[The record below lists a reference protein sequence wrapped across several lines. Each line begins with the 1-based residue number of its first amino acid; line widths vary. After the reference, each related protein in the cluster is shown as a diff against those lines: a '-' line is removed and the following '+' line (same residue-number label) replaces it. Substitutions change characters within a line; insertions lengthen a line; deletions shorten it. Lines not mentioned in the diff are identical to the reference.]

1 MSSWVM
7 LGNNGCNKGT
17 LWPMAN
23 CLQGYPALEDIC
35 AVSWWVNCCTFCFSQ
50 EHKLSVYYM
59 WLTLCSRLTPFPP
72 SPHFLPRKETQD
84 GSGSIVW
91 KEEDSRRDAQTK
103 PKSTQ
108 QGQSN
113 HVHIFTCGE
122 AGSVA
127 KNLIPSPLHLT
138 LARYLFTFFFFMFSI
153 NRWYGNST
161 GSVPAWSVR
170 RKS

>member
-1 MSSWVM
+1 MDVTRAPY
-7 LGNNGCNKGT
+7 G
-17 LWPMAN
+17 LWLVVYRGWLAGGWTVV
-23 CLQGYPALEDIC
+23 LF
-35 AVSWWVNCCTFCFSQ
+35 VSPKNISLVF
-50 EHKLSVYYM
+50 VYYM

-113 HVHIFTCGE
+113 HVHIFTCEE

-138 LARYLFTFFFFMFSI
+138 LARYLFTFFFMFSI

>member
-1 MSSWVM
+1 MDVTRAPYGLWLIVYR
-7 LGNNGCNKGT
+7 GT
-17 LWPMAN
+17 LPSKTYVQLAGGWTVV
-23 CLQGYPALEDIC
+23 LF
-35 AVSWWVNCCTFCFSQ
+35 VSPKNISLVF
-50 EHKLSVYYM
+50 VYYM